1 MLTDDDLTRLLA
13 EAGAA
18 FEVPDEGPAF
28 VLEELGDATPARP
41 WLRRRGVQLTA
52 AAAVVVVAALLAQN
66 VGATSGP
73 STKLAVDGGA
83 SRPAAARPAVPS
95 LVAPPAPR
103 AAFETNPA
111 MSATS
116 GHVTAQTQPMAS
128 VATGAA
134 DDASGRVVKTGSMSL
149 VVGHGKVSPVV
160 NQVTATA
167 KRLGGYVSD
176 STSEELGSDPSA
188 SLTIRVPVGRF
199 EDLMGSVRGV
209 NAKVARQET
218 NGKDV
223 SATYAD
229 TQAKIAS
236 LKAARSRFLTIL
248 SGAKTI
254 AETLTVQQRVDDVQ
268 GQIDQLE
275 GQRRLLASQ
284 SDLATLTVTV
294 GEKDSTALKTAEP
307 SGWSQA
313 WTDARHGF
321 TSGVEGLIRHSG
333 RALLVLMLLAV
344 GFVVVRLGWRRA
356 RRRLV

>member
-13 EAGAA
+13 KAGEAFA
-18 FEVPDEGPAF
+18 VPDEGPAS
-28 VLEELGDATPARP
+28 VLEEISDVTPARP

-52 AAAVVVVAALLAQN
+52 AAAVVVVAAVLAQN
-66 VGATSGP
+66 VGGSSTP
-73 STKLAVDGGA
+73 STKLTAGA
-83 SRPAAARPAVPS
+83 TTQARGPSNPGMTNVPAGALRPADALLASAPAAAP
-95 LVAPPAPR
+95 
-103 AAFETNPA
+103 T
-111 MSATS
+111 
-116 GHVTAQTQPMAS
+116 
-128 VATGAA
+128 

-176 STSEELGSDPSA
+176 STSQELGSDPSA

-199 EDLMGSVRGV
+199 EDLMGSVRGL

-223 SATYAD
+223 TATYAD

-275 GQRRLLASQ
+275 GQRRLLAGQ

-294 GEKDSTALKTAEP
+294 GEKDSTVLKTAEP